1 MISRSQTHRRRA
13 IYYQEVQNVCEN
25 QNESRL
31 VQCPVCGG
39 RTKTKVFEDTVLVK
53 YPLYCPKCK
62 KELRVDIVK
71 FRMVLSK

>member
-1 MISRSQTHRRRA
+1 MCDERNDFQW
-13 IYYQEVQNVCEN
+13 
-25 QNESRL
+25 

-53 YPLYCPKCK
+53 YPLYCQKCK
-62 KELRVDIVK
+62 KELLVNIVK

>member
-1 MISRSQTHRRRA
+1 M
-13 IYYQEVQNVCEN
+13 CDN
-25 QNESRL
+25 QNESRW

-53 YPLYCPKCK
+53 YPLYCQKCK
-62 KELRVDIVK
+62 KELLVNIVK